1 MAATASVGAQRQL
14 SAVRQA
20 HPEWA
25 SWLALVAETIDA
37 IADPSWDAVALD
49 IPSDHPPTAP
59 LLAGVTVAVPSP
71 LADGW
76 VCRLLDH
83 AGRGD
88 DPAATTLVGAAR
100 GGRLDA
106 LGLLEAAANQDA
118 SRLEALATA
127 LDADPDATAAVAHL
141 AIVPLLQA
149 CRRRLGGNVPPTW
162 MAGCCPI
169 CGAWPTMA
177 ESRGLERARRLRCGR
192 CGGDWGMVA
201 LRCPF
206 CFTDD
211 HQQLGSLVPE
221 VNGETRKVDTCAV
234 CRGYV
239 KTLTT
244 LLAWAPDEVALADLA
259 TVDLDLA
266 ALAKD
271 FARPDAPA
279 VDLGLR
285 LVPARDPGSLPS
297 QWPSG
302 RNGAESQA

>member
-37 IADPSWDAVALD
+37 IADPAWDAVALD

-76 VCRLLDH
+76 VRHLLDH

-118 SRLEALATA
+118 SRLEALAVA

-162 MAGCCPI
+162 MAGCCPV

-266 ALAKD
+266 ALDKD

-302 RNGAESQA
+302 RNGAEGQA